1 MHDTGRVEH
10 STREKLPIFYDGIII
25 INITAFFPSFI
36 FFFQGEEQQKG
47 IIHNSHHN
55 VDLS

>member
-36 FFFQGEEQQKG
+36 FFPGRGTAKG
-47 IIHNSHHN
+47 NNTYNSHHN